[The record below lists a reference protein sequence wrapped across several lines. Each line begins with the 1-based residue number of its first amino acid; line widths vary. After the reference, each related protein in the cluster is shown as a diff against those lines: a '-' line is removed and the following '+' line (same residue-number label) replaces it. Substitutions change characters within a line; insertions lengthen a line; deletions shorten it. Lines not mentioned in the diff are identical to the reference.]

1 MEKKKMSDDQ
11 LSNLIS
17 RFISEEIDKVNSFLI
32 PVSLSGRHAHL
43 NIDDFHQLFGSDY
56 EMHPIEDLSQPGQY
70 ACDETVDLI
79 GPKRAIYG
87 VRVLGPSRKES
98 QVEISRSDGYV
109 LGINP
114 PVRQSGDIEDTPGIH
129 IIGSR
134 GAIELKRGVIVA
146 ARHIHMSPDQA
157 EKFGVS
163 DKQMIA
169 VSFPGKRA
177 GILDEVMVRVNP
189 KYSLDMHL
197 DTDEGNA
204 LGLKNGDLGKILT
217 SYNRRIYPSIR

>member
-1 MEKKKMSDDQ
+1 MSDDQ

-17 RFISEEIDKVNSFLI
+17 RFISEEIDKVSSMSI

-43 NIDDFHQLFGSDY
+43 NIDDFHRLFGPDY
-56 EMHPIEDLSQPGQY
+56 EMHPQEELSQPGQY
-70 ACDETVDLI
+70 ACKETVDLV
-79 GPKRAIYG
+79 GPKRTIYG
-87 VRVLGPSRKES
+87 VRVLGPSRNES

-114 PVRQSGDIEDTPGIH
+114 PIRQSGDIEGTPGIH
-129 IIGSR
+129 IIGSK
-134 GAIELKRGVIVA
+134 GAIELERGVIVA

-157 EKFGVS
+157 EKFGVT
-163 DKQMIA
+163 DKQMVA

-177 GILDEVMVRVNP
+177 GVLDEVMIRVDP

-217 SYNRRIYPSIR
+217 SHNSRLYKG